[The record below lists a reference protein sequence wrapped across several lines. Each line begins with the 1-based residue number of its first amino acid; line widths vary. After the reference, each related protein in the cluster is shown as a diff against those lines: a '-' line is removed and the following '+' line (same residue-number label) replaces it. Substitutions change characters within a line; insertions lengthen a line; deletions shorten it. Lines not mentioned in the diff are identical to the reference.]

1 MGAYPF
7 NHIPLLTITIS
18 GNDALLSW
26 QSIGSAEE
34 YRIYYSS
41 NPYFTP
47 TGTPQAVVL
56 PPDTS
61 WTDEN
66 GLMQGKRYYRVVVE
80 Y

>member
-7 NHIPLLTITIS
+7 NHIPLLTINIM
-18 GNDALLSW
+18 GDDAILNW

-47 TGTPQAVVL
+47 SGIPQAVVL

-66 GLMQGKRYYRVVVE
+66 AVSQGGRYYRVVVE